1 MRRILFL
8 LLVLVLSFGY
18 AGQAS
23 AEPCMFYNPIFYQ
36 GEDPSIIFHDGFY
49 YYVKAVN
56 NGLDSG
62 VELRKAA
69 YLTDFA
75 KTDAVRIW
83 TVPASGPTS
92 KDIWAPELT
101 YYGERWYVYFAADDG
116 VNAHHRM
123 YVLQSDTAD
132 PMGTWT
138 FKGKI
143 GDSTDK
149 WAIDGTLFSYQD
161 RLYMVW
167 SGWPGDKGDF
177 PQNLYI
183 APMSDPLTI
192 SGPRVLISEPT
203 QLWEK
208 SVAAINE
215 GPEVLQ
221 HDGRLFV
228 LYSADASW
236 KPAYKLGM
244 LTFSGGDPLDAK
256 NWVKNPTPVFEQ
268 YTDKTGSV
276 FGPGHATFTQSPDGK
291 QDWIV
296 YHAKL
301 DELDG
306 WAKRDI
312 RAQSFTW
319 KADGSP
325 DFGHPIPA
333 NNPVELPSG
342 QPCTAGEMI
351 VDNDDPRIQ
360 YDNSWQQLSQI
371 PSAYAGDLQFTAKNG
386 AAYSFTFT
394 GTGIEIIAP
403 KNPTQGKSEVY
414 IDGALQATLD
424 LKSTKAQ
431 PQQSVYRMDTLSNG
445 QHTLKVVKKD
455 GPTLILDA
463 LKVYGAG

>member
-1 MRRILFL
+1 MRRLLLLL
-8 LLVLVLSFGY
+8 LLVLSLGF
-18 AGQAS
+18 AGRAS
-23 AEPCMFYNPIFYQ
+23 AAPCMFYNPIFFQ
-36 GEDPSIIFHDGFY
+36 GEDPSIIFHNGFY

-69 YLTDFA
+69 YLTDMA
-75 KTDAVRIW
+75 KADALRIW

-92 KDIWAPELT
+92 KNIWAPELV

-116 VNAHHRM
+116 INAHHRT
-123 YVLQSDTAD
+123 YALQSDTAD
-132 PMGTWT
+132 PMGAWT
-138 FKGKI
+138 FKGKVA
-143 GDSTDK
+143 DSTDK

-161 RLYMVW
+161 RLYLVW

-203 QLWEK
+203 LPWEK

-215 GPEVLQ
+215 GPEILQ
-221 HDGRLFV
+221 RDDKVFL

-236 KPAYKLGM
+236 KPVYKLGM

-256 NWVKNPTPVFEQ
+256 NWVKSPTPVFEQ
-268 YTDKTGSV
+268 YNDETGSV
-276 FGPGHATFTQSPDGK
+276 FGPGHPTFTTSPDGK
-291 QDWIV
+291 QDWMV

-301 DELDG
+301 DDRDG
-306 WAKRDI
+306 WNRDI
-312 RAQSFTW
+312 RAQPFTW

-325 DFGHPIPA
+325 DFGRPIPA
-333 NNPVELPSG
+333 NYPVDLPSG
-342 QPCTAGEMI
+342 QPCTVGETI

-360 YDNSWQQLSQI
+360 YDDSWKQVRQVQ
-371 PSAYAGDLQFTAKNG
+371 SAYAGDLQFTAKNG
-386 AAYSFTFT
+386 AWYSFTFT

-403 KNPTQGKSEVY
+403 MNPTQGRSEVY
-414 IDGALQATLD
+414 IDGALQTTLD
-424 LKSTKAQ
+424 LKSAKAQ
-431 PQQSVYRMDTLSNG
+431 PQQSVYRIDTLSGG